1 MTYQP
6 RQFSSFITVS
16 EQSQVLKNPSIGVYF
31 RTRHQHDESLCVYLH
46 HKGRAAMT
54 SFRRKRIGDILIA
67 KRLVTQAQIDA
78 ILAKTDGTSIR
89 LGERL
94 VEDGLVSDEML
105 AQSLAEQRDL
115 RYADLTGFR
124 ISSKFQETIPH
135 DLMQRYQFVPLEDDG
150 ELLVVAMADP
160 NNVPAIDELEM
171 ILNRQL
177 EICVSTLQS
186 IKAVLKRTGPLEP
199 MLAPAPEEFL
209 PPLSKEEEDS
219 EVEETI
225 SFATFDKPQRPQIK
239 NLHTTK
245 NLIIVGDRVLV
256 DPDEGLDK
264 TPSGLYLPPTV
275 KEKEKILGGKVVKVG
290 PGYAIPD
297 TTPAES
303 WTTNKKEV
311 KYLPL
316 QAVEGDYAIFL
327 KESAIELE
335 FEEKKYLI
343 VPHSAILVLARTEL
357 SGGH

>member
-1 MTYQP
+1 
-6 RQFSSFITVS
+6 
-16 EQSQVLKNPSIGVYF
+16 
-31 RTRHQHDESLCVYLH
+31 
-46 HKGRAAMT
+46 MT
-54 SFRRKRIGDILIA
+54 SYRRKRIGDILIA

-78 ILAKTDGTSIR
+78 ILSKTDGTSIR

-94 VEDGLVSDEML
+94 VEDGLVSDDAL

-115 RYADLTGFR
+115 HYADLTGFR
-124 ISSKFQETIPH
+124 ISSKFLETIPL
-135 DLMQRYQFVPLEDDG
+135 DLMQRYQFVPLEAAG
-150 ELLVVAMADP
+150 EMLVVAMADP

-177 EICVSTLQS
+177 EISVSTLS
-186 IKAVLKRTGPLEP
+186 AIKAVLKRSGPVEP
-199 MLAPAPEEFL
+199 LRPPAPEEFL
-209 PPLSKEEEDS
+209 PPLTTVKEESAIED
-219 EVEETI
+219 TL
-225 SFATFDKPQRPQIK
+225 SFASFEKPQRPMTRT
-239 NLHTTK
+239 LHTTK
-245 NLIIVGDRVLV
+245 NLIIVGDRILV

-303 WTTNKKEV
+303 WISGKKEV

-343 VPHSAILVLARTEL
+343 VPHSSILALVRTEL
-357 SGGH
+357 SGEH

>member
-1 MTYQP
+1 
-6 RQFSSFITVS
+6 
-16 EQSQVLKNPSIGVYF
+16 
-31 RTRHQHDESLCVYLH
+31 
-46 HKGRAAMT
+46 MT
-54 SFRRKRIGDILIA
+54 SYRRKRIGDILIA
-67 KRLVTQAQIDA
+67 KGLVTQAQIDA
-78 ILAKTDGTSIR
+78 ILSKTDGTSIR

-94 VEDGLVSDEML
+94 VEDGLVSDDAL

-115 RYADLTGFR
+115 HYADLTGFR
-124 ISSKFQETIPH
+124 ISSKFLETIPL
-135 DLMQRYQFVPLEDDG
+135 DLMQRYQFVPLEAAG
-150 ELLVVAMADP
+150 EMLVVAMADP

-177 EICVSTLQS
+177 EISVSTLS
-186 IKAVLKRTGPLEP
+186 AIKAVLKRSGPVEP
-199 MLAPAPEEFL
+199 LRPPAPEEFL
-209 PPLSKEEEDS
+209 PPLTTAKEESAIED
-219 EVEETI
+219 TL
-225 SFATFDKPQRPQIK
+225 SFASFEKPQRPMTRT
-239 NLHTTK
+239 LHTTK
-245 NLIIVGDRVLV
+245 NLIIVGDRILV

-303 WTTNKKEV
+303 WISGKKEV

-343 VPHSAILVLARTEL
+343 VPHSSILALVRTEL
-357 SGGH
+357 SGEH